1 MFPTAQSR
9 LEYSYSPLVTWIRH
23 SLLYVCSIMPG
34 VNKFLILLLLLLLL
48 IMVTLELEDHT
59 LNGGSFDVF

>member
-23 SLLYVCSIMPG
+23 SLLYVCSILPS
-34 VNKFLILLLLLLLL
+34 VNKFLILLLLLLL

-59 LNGGSFDVF
+59 LNGVSFDVF